1 MSAELAR
8 ACNAGGNYSVS
19 YEYLLT
25 EFLETIYMTFLE
37 IRGILIPYATVNEA
51 MGKENGR

>member
-1 MSAELAR
+1 LSAELAR

-25 EFLETIYMTFLE
+25 DF
-37 IRGILIPYATVNEA
+37 
-51 MGKENGR
+51 